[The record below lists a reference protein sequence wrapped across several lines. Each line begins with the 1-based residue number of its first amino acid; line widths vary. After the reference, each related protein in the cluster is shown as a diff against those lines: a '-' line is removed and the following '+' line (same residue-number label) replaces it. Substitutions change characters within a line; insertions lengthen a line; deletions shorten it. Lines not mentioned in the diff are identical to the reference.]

1 MSSDLPP
8 QIIATQPTTSKST
21 TQQNTQPTA
30 SQAISTSQ
38 DKVTPKS
45 GHHQHGQKRH
55 STFISEDKSSE
66 TGKSSSPS
74 ASHSSRSVS
83 SSGSSFSSSS
93 GSSTS
98 ASASDDDDVNQ
109 SFKPSEVRKG
119 GYHNV
124 AIGDKY
130 ASGRYII
137 EKKLGFG
144 YFSTVWLA
152 SDQTKANSDPHK
164 LVAIKISKSEE
175 SFQEAAQDEVKLL
188 QTLGHNEFTIALLDQ
203 FTIHGQ
209 NGKHYCLVFETM
221 WKDLFYLIKKFDF
234 RGMTPKLLQVII
246 YQVLCG
252 VDYMHSKQII
262 HTDIKPENFLISLPF
277 DVDVQ
282 TIQNERQR
290 YIELSEKVRFYN
302 KVKSAATMTKNQRKR
317 LRDKLKTSPASSIPT
332 ADEYEAF
339 SAEMLKLEQFKT
351 SETLNRTKNLIVKV
365 ADLGNGC
372 LVNKHNSSDIT
383 TRQYRS
389 PEVLLGYPYGTPVDI
404 FSCGAM
410 FFELATGHVLF
421 QPAKNRDSYLRNEDH
436 LSLIY
441 RTTGYMPRHLIKEG
455 KYSGH
460 YFNRRCEFLHYGSQQ
475 PRPLIDL
482 LKRYHCSVA
491 DLQVFSDFLSKCIEP
506 DPLKRWTA
514 AQLKLHPW
522 LSNIHKSFSER
533 GMTAFNLN

>member
-1 MSSDLPP
+1 MSIHLSVPEPPVSSTDPAKPMPDL
-8 QIIATQPTTSKST
+8 IK
-21 TQQNTQPTA
+21 N
-30 SQAISTSQ
+30 
-38 DKVTPKS
+38 
-45 GHHQHGQKRH
+45 QHGQKRH
-55 STFISEDKSSE
+55 SAMISETTDLRSRDPVGGKLTSRSS
-66 TGKSSSPS
+66 TGSQKDSATSRSSS
-74 ASHSSRSVS
+74 SSSSSKNSVS
-83 SSGSSFSSSS
+83 SESSSDQNS
-93 GSSTS
+93 KDGNG
-98 ASASDDDDVNQ
+98 DDDEDDQ
-109 SFKPSEVRKG
+109 SFKPCEIRKG

-130 ASGRYII
+130 ASGRYVI

-152 SDQTKANSDPHK
+152 SDQTKSDSDPHK

-188 QTLGHNEFTIALLDQ
+188 QTLGRNEFTIALLDQ
-203 FTIHGQ
+203 FTIHGP

-234 RGMTPKLLQVII
+234 RGVSPKLLQVII

-252 VDYMHSKQII
+252 VEYMHSKQII
-262 HTDIKPENFLISLPF
+262 HTDIKPEYFLISLPF
-277 DVDVQ
+277 DIDVQ
-282 TIQNERQR
+282 TVQKERQQ
-290 YIELSEKVRFYN
+290 YTKLSERIRLYN
-302 KVKSAATMTKNQRKR
+302 KVQSASTMSKNQRKR
-317 LRDKLKTSPASSIPT
+317 LRDKLKTSSASDIPT
-332 ADEYEAF
+332 ADEYEAYC
-339 SAEMLKLEQFKT
+339 AEILKLEKFKT
-351 SETLNRTKNLIVKV
+351 PETLDRTKNLIVKV

-404 FSCGAM
+404 FSCGAV

-460 YFNRRCEFLHYGSQQ
+460 YFNRRCEFLHYGNQQ
-475 PRPLIDL
+475 PRPLLDL
-482 LKRYHCSVA
+482 LKYYRCSVA
-491 DLQVFSDFLSKCIEP
+491 DLDIFSDFLSKCIEP

-522 LSNIHKSFSER
+522 LSGIHKSFSER
-533 GMTAFNLN
+533 GMSAFNLN